1 VILNIV
7 FYGISNAT
15 SVKEIFNFLLLFIMG
30 IIFTHIYRYFILKY
44 KIIKLQ
50 IFYQLIFIVLASIF
64 LSALYF
70 RIGSL
75 FSITLFNPEVIINGV
90 VPFVFWSLI
99 YFGFH
104 YLQNYKRTE
113 IQNLRWEA
121 SSKDIEL
128 NKLKSQLNPHFMFNS
143 MNSIRALIDE
153 NPAKAKEAVTQLS
166 NILRNSLLMNKN
178 KEIMLEEELR
188 IVKDY
193 LDLEHIR
200 YEERLKYDFD
210 IEEAALKKNVPP
222 LIVQSQVENAIKHG
236 ISKLPKGG
244 IVNVSAKITGN
255 DLLLEV
261 NIVFR
266 SRIEDSIAVIEAG
279 CLLGIGVVRIVY
291 LALIALLNWPSAVRV
306 LGVEVDAAVAV
317 LLGHHLRFEVKI
329 LKWLTVADIEK
340 VAAFAIGDNRVT
352 FDPPRL
358 GVFVNLPAVESL
370 AVIHL
375 DPVAGCVLSDQ
386 RQCA

>member
-1 VILNIV
+1 
-7 FYGISNAT
+7 
-15 SVKEIFNFLLLFIMG
+15 MG

-261 NIVFR
+261 KNSGQLNNEKSETGFGLDN
-266 SRIEDSIAVIEAG
+266 SRHRLELLYGNLAKIE
-279 CLLGIGVVRIVY
+279 IG
-291 LALIALLNWPSAVRV
+291 NTNNN
-306 LGVEVDAAVAV
+306 EVS
-317 LLGHHLRFEVKI
+317 VKI
-329 LKWLTVADIEK
+329 KIPFK
-340 VAAFAIGDNRVT
+340 
-352 FDPPRL
+352 
-358 GVFVNLPAVESL
+358 
-370 AVIHL
+370 
-375 DPVAGCVLSDQ
+375 
-386 RQCA
+386 

>member
-1 VILNIV
+1 
-7 FYGISNAT
+7 
-15 SVKEIFNFLLLFIMG
+15 MG
-30 IIFTHIYRYFILKY
+30 IVFTHIYRYFILKY

-50 IFYQLIFIVLASIF
+50 IFYQLVFIVLASIF

-104 YLQNYKRTE
+104 YLQNYKKTE

-178 KEIMLEEELR
+178 KEILLEEELK

-200 YEERLKYDFD
+200 YEERLKYDFQ

-244 IVNVSAKITGN
+244 LVNINASMVGK
-255 DLLLEV
+255 DLLIEVRNTGQLNSEKSETGFGLDNSKHRLELLYGTKA
-261 NIVFR
+261 
-266 SRIEDSIAVIEAG
+266 SIE
-279 CLLGIGVVRIVY
+279 IG
-291 LALIALLNWPSAVRV
+291 NTNNN
-306 LGVEVDAAVAV
+306 EVS
-317 LLGHHLRFEVKI
+317 VKI
-329 LKWLTVADIEK
+329 KIPIK
-340 VAAFAIGDNRVT
+340 
-352 FDPPRL
+352 
-358 GVFVNLPAVESL
+358 
-370 AVIHL
+370 
-375 DPVAGCVLSDQ
+375 
-386 RQCA
+386 

>member
-1 VILNIV
+1 MGIV
-7 FYGISNAT
+7 F
-15 SVKEIFNFLLLFIMG
+15 
-30 IIFTHIYRYFILKY
+30 THVYRYFILKY
-44 KIIKLQ
+44 GIIKIQL
-50 IFYQLIFIVLASIF
+50 FYQLIFITLSSIF
-64 LSALYF
+64 LSAVYF

-75 FSITLFNPEVIINGV
+75 FNITLFNLEVIINGV

-166 NILRNSLLMNKN
+166 NILRNTLLMNKN
-178 KEIMLEEELR
+178 KEIPLEEELK

-200 YEERLKYDFD
+200 YEERLKYNFD
-210 IEEAALKKNVPP
+210 IDESALKVNVPP
-222 LIVQSQVENAIKHG
+222 LIVQAQVENAIKHG

-244 IVNVSAKITGN
+244 SVNVMAKIRDKELFMEINNTGQIN
-255 DLLLEV
+255 NEKSETGFGLVNSQQRLDLLYGNKANIKISNENNNEV
-261 NIVFR
+261 
-266 SRIEDSIAVIEAG
+266 S
-279 CLLGIGVVRIVY
+279 
-291 LALIALLNWPSAVRV
+291 
-306 LGVEVDAAVAV
+306 
-317 LLGHHLRFEVKI
+317 VKI
-329 LKWLTVADIEK
+329 KIP
-340 VAAFAIGDNRVT
+340 IN
-352 FDPPRL
+352 
-358 GVFVNLPAVESL
+358 
-370 AVIHL
+370 
-375 DPVAGCVLSDQ
+375 
-386 RQCA
+386 